1 MNVFRPMNSDESN
14 LFKIRLSIGFGS
26 PLGVFNTSINTL
38 NNNDIIASNN
48 SSNIVTKNHLSA
60 PTNNLLPQNFYI
72 KYIIDG
78 SVNKFEVFYNDI
90 FTQQPSV
97 QILPHTNAGNIITS
111 NIIKKDLSGSDSNLE
126 IYFSQVASS
135 ISNSIGIS
143 SNGTSGL
150 LGFDLEITGPIK
162 LGITT
167 GNSNKGWALSSSN
180 SLYSY
185 FDTSIGTSLS
195 TTDSFVLGKNLCL
208 LSKDGT
214 IKNYTTSTS
223 SLDYSTSV
231 WLINDS
237 VALTTVTPKQGM
249 TLIIISTDNN
259 FDTTT
264 NSYISN
270 PTVTLNSGCS
280 LNYSTNNLITF
291 TRQAESIILYGISST
306 QFIVLNKSENI
317 TISS

>member
-26 PLGVFNTSINTL
+26 PLGVFDTNTNTL

-111 NIIKKDLSGSDSNLE
+111 NIVKKDLSGNDSNLE
-126 IYFSQVASS
+126 IYFSQIALS
-135 ISNSIGIS
+135 ISNSIAVS
-143 SNGTSGL
+143 TNGTSGL

-237 VALTTVTPKQGM
+237 VSLTTVTPKLGM

-264 NSYISN
+264 NSYTSN

-317 TISS
+317 TLSS

>member
-26 PLGVFNTSINTL
+26 PLGVFDTNTNTL

-111 NIIKKDLSGSDSNLE
+111 NIVKKDLSGNDSNLE
-126 IYFSQVASS
+126 IYFSQIASS
-135 ISNSIGIS
+135 ISNSIAVS
-143 SNGTSGL
+143 TNGTSGL

-214 IKNYTTSTS
+214 IKKYTTSTS

-237 VALTTVTPKQGM
+237 VSLTTVTPKLGM

-264 NSYISN
+264 NSYTSN

-317 TISS
+317 TLSS

>member
-26 PLGVFNTSINTL
+26 PLGVFDTNTNTL

-97 QILPHTNAGNIITS
+97 QILPHTNSGNIITS
-111 NIIKKDLSGSDSNLE
+111 NIVKKDLSSNDSNLE
-126 IYFSQVASS
+126 IYFSQIASS
-135 ISNSIGIS
+135 ISNSIAVS
-143 SNGTSGL
+143 TNGTSGL

-237 VALTTVTPKQGM
+237 VSLTTVTPKLGM

-264 NSYISN
+264 NSYTSN

-317 TISS
+317 TLSS

>member
-26 PLGVFNTSINTL
+26 PLGVFNTSTNTL

-143 SNGTSGL
+143 SNGSSGL

-195 TTDSFVLGKNLCL
+195 TADSFVLGKNLCL

-237 VALTTVTPKQGM
+237 VSLTTVIPKQGM

-317 TISS
+317 TLGS